1 MSNWYTLN
9 NSAKWGIS
17 EIQYVVNR
25 DLGVGIKI
33 DTNWKWGTFDIESE
47 TELDIKK
54 LEEKYQEDV
63 DLYREFDDAQVNYL
77 DSGTEE
83 ITFWDAEFKEE
94 IEFDDSDRIIE
105 EWEEEGWNAFDD
117 NGFTEEL
124 DPEMWVVDGIKL
136 EESKN
141 PFPEM

>member
-1 MSNWYTLN
+1 MNWYSVENT
-9 NSAKWGIS
+9 SKWGIS

-54 LEEKYQEDV
+54 LEDKYQEEL
-63 DLYREFDDAQVNYL
+63 DLYCEFDNAQVNFL

-83 ITFWDAEFKEE
+83 ITFWDVDFKDE
-94 IEFDDSDRIIE
+94 IDFDDGDRIIE
-105 EWEEEGWNAFDD
+105 EWQNEGWNVFDD
-117 NGFTEEL
+117 NGFNEEL
-124 DPEMWVVDGIKL
+124 DPEMWIADGISIK
-136 EESKN
+136 ESVN
-141 PFPEM
+141 PYEL

>member
-1 MSNWYTLN
+1 MNWYSVENT
-9 NSAKWGIS
+9 SKWGIS

-54 LEEKYQEDV
+54 LEDKYQEEL
-63 DLYREFDDAQVNYL
+63 DLYCEFDNAQVNFL

-83 ITFWDAEFKEE
+83 ITFWDVDFKDK
-94 IEFDDSDRIIE
+94 IDFDDGDRIIE
-105 EWEEEGWNAFDD
+105 EWQNEGWNAFDD
-117 NGFTEEL
+117 NGFNEEL
-124 DPEMWVVDGIKL
+124 DPEMWIADGISIK
-136 EESKN
+136 ESDN
-141 PFPEM
+141 PYEL

>member
-1 MSNWYTLN
+1 MDNWYTLSN
-9 NSAKWGIS
+9 TAKWGIS
-17 EIQYVVNR
+17 EIQKVVNR

-33 DTNWKWGTFDIESE
+33 DTNWKWGTFDLNEE
-47 TELDIKK
+47 NPLDIKSA
-54 LEEKYQEDV
+54 ESKYQEDV
-63 DLYREFDDAQVNYL
+63 DLYAEFDDAQVNYL

-83 ITFWDAEFKEE
+83 ITFWDVDFTEE

-124 DPEMWVVDGIKL
+124 DPEMWVFGGIKI
-136 EESKN
+136 EESEN